1 MKIVKSD
8 VPGQFFVFTVNYKK
22 RFKNRCYCD
31 VIEQMLGARTRFI
44 LAITRINLDSEDVIA
59 YNVLYSSRSTIY

>member
-31 VIEQMLGARTRFI
+31 VIEQMFVSRNKI
-44 LAITRINLDSEDVIA
+44 
-59 YNVLYSSRSTIY
+59 YSCDNENKS

>member
-8 VPGQFFVFTVNYKK
+8 VLGQFFVFTVNYKK

-31 VIEQMLGARTRFI
+31 VIEQMLGQEQDLFLR
-44 LAITRINLDSEDVIA
+44 
-59 YNVLYSSRSTIY
+59 